1 MVTALVIVSAFFHA
15 LWNALV
21 KREADKTIMTIGV
34 VGTAT
39 AIAAIA
45 AVAQGIWLGRP
56 PFTDWRSVAWC
67 VGAGV
72 FEAGYLYTLALALT
86 RSPLGVAYTVSRGTA
101 LLVVWPVSVGL
112 LGEHASPLG
121 VAGATVLTAGL
132 AVTGLDRAKLERGA
146 GIAVLCGCFIAAY
159 HLGYKQ
165 AMAIERSES
174 AVVTLTLGIAV
185 ALNVA
190 WIGRERRRELA
201 AAFQRQ
207 VRGRVILAGAC
218 CALGFLLALGGL
230 RAGGAAAVLTL
241 RNTSIVFA
249 ALIARVGGE
258 ALGVRKLGGIG
269 LVALGA
275 LLLGLS

>member
-1 MVTALVIVSAFFHA
+1 M
-15 LWNALV
+15 
-21 KREADKTIMTIGV
+21 KREADKTIMTIAV

-39 AIAAIA
+39 AIAAVA
-45 AVAQGIWLGRP
+45 AVAQGVWLGKL
-56 PFTDWRSVAWC
+56 PFADLRSVAWC
-67 VGAGV
+67 AFAGV

-86 RSPLGVAYTVSRGTA
+86 RAPLGVAYTVSRGTA

-112 LGEHASPLG
+112 LHEHASALG
-121 VAGATVLTAGL
+121 VIGATVLTVGL
-132 AVTGLDRAKLERGA
+132 AVTGLEQTRLERGA
-146 GIAVLCGCFIAAY
+146 GIAALCGCFIAAY

-165 AMAIERSES
+165 AMAIERSEA

-185 ALNVA
+185 ALNVIWLGA
-190 WIGRERRRELA
+190 ARRRELV
-201 AAFQRQ
+201 AAFRRG
-207 VRGRVILAGAC
+207 VRGRAVIAGAC

-249 ALIARVGGE
+249 ALIARAAGE
-258 ALGVRKLGGIG
+258 TLTPRKLGGIG

-275 LLLGLS
+275 LLLGVS